1 MDDETL
7 AQRTIENLSITPGQA
22 VWIWASTHSLDFIQA
37 LAFRIRARGA
47 FWSLRLIMEPLLQRI
62 GMQVPSEYLGLV
74 PEHELR
80 WLKDVDV
87 LIEVHDHG
95 GHIPGVEI
103 SRRRTMAA
111 EWIALLDE
119 ADRLGCKRFTV
130 IHPTQSLADA
140 YGVPL
145 DLLCHRYSQALNID
159 EAALDVLQER
169 VAKQLAGAQQVHLT
183 TPLGTDL
190 YLNIGG
196 RPVHQD
202 QNSLPRGEVYLAPL
216 EDSAVGV
223 AVIDRAF
230 FCGKPV
236 EKLRLSFEHGKVVRI
251 DAPEAG
257 SVRLL
262 EELLAASSGDKDRI
276 AELGIGL
283 NPGVNE
289 LTGDIM
295 LDEKLNHSVHI
306 AIGMNDRF
314 GGRNHS
320 NLHLDLVMLHPSI
333 WLDGAILR
341 LADE

>member
-7 AQRTIENLSITPGQA
+7 AQKTIENLSRTRGQV
-22 VWIWASTHSLDFIQA
+22 VWIWASTHSLDFIEA

-74 PEHELR
+74 PEHEIR

-87 LIEVHDHG
+87 LIEVRDHG

-103 SRRRTMAA
+103 SRRRAMAA

-145 DLLCHRYSQALNID
+145 DLLCHRYSLAVNID
-159 EAALDVLQER
+159 EAGLDVFQER

-190 YLNIGG
+190 YLNIAG
-196 RPVHQD
+196 RPVPPD
-202 QNSLPRGEVYLAPL
+202 QNRLARGAVYLAP
-216 EDSAVGV
+216 
-223 AVIDRAF
+223 
-230 FCGKPV
+230 
-236 EKLRLSFEHGKVVRI
+236 
-251 DAPEAG
+251 
-257 SVRLL
+257 
-262 EELLAASSGDKDRI
+262 
-276 AELGIGL
+276 
-283 NPGVNE
+283 
-289 LTGDIM
+289 
-295 LDEKLNHSVHI
+295 
-306 AIGMNDRF
+306 
-314 GGRNHS
+314 
-320 NLHLDLVMLHPSI
+320 
-333 WLDGAILR
+333 
-341 LADE
+341 